1 MAVSAVSGDDA
12 SVEITSFTCFLP
24 VLELLSMELLVLVYL
39 CNNSDYL
46 DSVVRA
52 SAQGFFLNDF
62 YWEATRLYTEAYC
75 SLCFISLSH
84 THTHINTHND
94 KPIFYQISA
103 RTNKIYWD
111 SNPHWHCWGRKYY
124 PKITKTLILI
134 TSNVI
139 KKKREH

>member
-62 YWEATRLYTEAYC
+62 Y
-75 SLCFISLSH
+75 
-84 THTHINTHND
+84 
-94 KPIFYQISA
+94 
-103 RTNKIYWD
+103 
-111 SNPHWHCWGRKYY
+111 
-124 PKITKTLILI
+124 
-134 TSNVI
+134 
-139 KKKREH
+139 